1 VKARKVK
8 GLDPDGP
15 LVEAASKIV
24 LVRVGELYQFTPAVL
39 DPTDQTA
46 LHDMRIAAK
55 RLRYVL
61 ELTAPCFGER
71 AEQGAK
77 AARRLQSLLGDIH
90 DCDEMLPRV
99 AAHEERLRSEDAAAV
114 RAAVGEGAD
123 DLRPA
128 ATRAARHG
136 TKYRGLEALRAYLS
150 ARRSVLYAS
159 FVAEW
164 SKLRREGFREGLA
177 EEVTD
182 AASAV
187 AA

>member
-1 VKARKVK
+1 MKARRVE
-8 GLDPDGP
+8 GLDPAAP
-15 LVEAASKIV
+15 LRDNAARIV
-24 LVRVGELYQFTPAVL
+24 RAGLEEICSLAEPAL
-39 DPTDQTA
+39 DPAAATA
-46 LHDMRIAAK
+46 QHDLRIAAK

-71 AEQGAK
+71 AQQGAK
-77 AARRLQSLLGDIH
+77 AAKRLQSLLGDIH

-99 AAHEERLRSEDAAAV
+99 AAHEERLRTEDAAAV
-114 RAAVGEGAD
+114 RAAAGEGAD

-128 ATRAARHG
+128 ATRAALHG

-164 SKLRREGFREGLA
+164 SKLRREGFREHLA
-177 EEVTD
+177 EEVRD

>member
-8 GLDPDGP
+8 GLDPEGS
-15 LVEAASKIV
+15 LVEAASRIV
-24 LVRVGELYQFTPAVL
+24 LVRVDELYQFTPAVV
-39 DPTDQTA
+39 DPADETA

-61 ELTAPCFGER
+61 ELTAPCFGEH
-71 AEQGAK
+71 AEEGAK

-99 AAHEERLRSEDAAAV
+99 AAHEERLRTEDAAAV
-114 RAAVGEGAD
+114 RAAAD
-123 DLRPA
+123 EAAHDLRPA
-128 ATRAARHG
+128 ATRAALHG
-136 TKYRGLEALRAYLS
+136 PKYRGLEALRAYLS
-150 ARRSVLYAS
+150 ARRAVLHAS

-164 SKLRREGFREGLA
+164 AKLRREEFRERLA
-177 EEVTD
+177 EEVRN

>member
-8 GLDPDGP
+8 GLDADGP
-15 LVEAASKIV
+15 LVEAACRIV
-24 LVRVGELYQFTPAVL
+24 LVRVDELYQFTPAVL
-39 DPTDQTA
+39 DPTDETA
-46 LHDMRIAAK
+46 LHDMRIASK

-71 AEQGAK
+71 AEKGAK
-77 AARRLQSLLGDIH
+77 AARRLQTLLGDIH

-99 AAHEERLRSEDAAAV
+99 AAHEERLRGEDAAAV
-114 RAAVGEGAD
+114 RAAADEAAD

-136 TKYRGLEALRAYLS
+136 PKYRGLEALRAYLS
-150 ARRSVLYAS
+150 ARRAVLYAS

-164 SKLRREGFREGLA
+164 GKLRREGFRERLA
-177 EEVTD
+177 EEVKD